1 MLPIPENLP
10 RCFRGRRGTARFFD
24 ASSFLINRPRRVDRM
39 NDQANGVVERLDV
52 APESIAS
59 WNRND
64 TTWMLGLFGTAI
76 GAGTLFLP
84 INAGIGGFWPL
95 MALALLAFPMTF
107 YAHRGLTRFV
117 LSGREGAD
125 ITEVVEQHF
134 GKGAGAM
141 ITLLYFFAIFPILLI
156 YSVALTNTV
165 GSFLEHQLH
174 VMPPP
179 RAVLA
184 FVLIMGL
191 LAVVRCGERFIVKA
205 MSLMVYPFIV
215 ALLFLAVFLIPHWT
229 GGILSTATTLPEPSA
244 FLPTLWL
251 AIPVMVFSFNHT
263 PIISAFA
270 VDQKRQYGEN
280 AEVRSS
286 QILARAHGLMVV
298 MVLFFVFSCVLTL
311 SPAQLAEAKAQN
323 ISILSYL
330 ANHFN
335 NPTIAFVAP
344 LIAFLAISKSFLG
357 HYIGA
362 SEGLKGLVLKS
373 GRRPAPKALD
383 RMTAMFMLVVCWLV
397 ATLNPSILGMI
408 ETLGGPVIS
417 ALLFL
422 MPMYAIYKVPAMRKY
437 AGAWSNYF
445 VIAAGLVAISA
456 LIFSLTR

>member
-1 MLPIPENLP
+1 
-10 RCFRGRRGTARFFD
+10 
-24 ASSFLINRPRRVDRM
+24 M
-39 NDQANGVVERLDV
+39 NDQANSVEERFDAV
-52 APESIAS
+52 PAS
-59 WNRND
+59 VSRWNRQD

-95 MALALLAFPMTF
+95 LVLALLAFPMTF

-125 ITEVVEQHF
+125 ITDVVEQHF
-134 GKGAGAM
+134 GKSAGAL
-141 ITLLYFFAIFPILLI
+141 ITLLYFFAVFPILLI

-174 VMPPP
+174 IQPPP
-179 RAVLA
+179 RALLA
-184 FVLIMGL
+184 FVLILGL
-191 LAVVRCGERFIVKA
+191 LAVVRCGEQVIVKA

-229 GGILSTATTLPEPSA
+229 GGILATASVVPEPSA
-244 FLPTLWL
+244 FLHTLWL
-251 AIPVMVFSFNHT
+251 AIPVMVFSFNHS

-270 VDQKRQYGEN
+270 VDQRRLYGDQ
-280 AEVRSS
+280 AERRSS
-286 QILARAHGLMVV
+286 QILGRAHALMVV

-311 SPAQLAEAKAQN
+311 SPEQLAEAKAQN
-323 ISILSYL
+323 LSILSYL
-330 ANHFN
+330 ANHFS

-344 LIAFLAISKSFLG
+344 LIAFVAIAKSFLG

-362 SEGLKGLVLKS
+362 SEGLKGLVIKT
-373 GRRPAPKALD
+373 GRRPAPRTLD
-383 RMTAMFMLVVCWLV
+383 RLTAAFMLVICWLV

-408 ETLGGPVIS
+408 ETLGGPVIA

-422 MPMYAIYKVPAMRKY
+422 MPMYAIHKVPAMRQY
-437 AGAWSNYF
+437 AGKASNVF
-445 VIAAGLVAISA
+445 VTLVGLVAITA
-456 LIFSLTR
+456 LVYSLMQ